1 MTRVATIAL
10 RGAGGEPV
18 DLRRTLLSHGV
29 AELPPMAVDGDGRGA
44 TVTLATADGPRT
56 VRLTEAVPGA
66 APTAVPRATPWA
78 VPGAALAAGTGL
90 PAVTV
95 ETVDAGPP
103 PSAAGAAAIAASVR
117 RMLCL
122 DDDLSGFYA
131 ACAGDPALA
140 WARGGAGRLLR
151 SPTVFE
157 DVIKTVC
164 TTNCAWSATE
174 RMDGALVGRLG
185 EPAPGAL
192 PEGVAGRAFP
202 TPEAMAAAGDD
213 FYAGVARAGY
223 RGASLRGIAT
233 MVAAEDVDLEALLA
247 SSRDEL
253 PDDEVERRLLALPGV
268 GPYAAAHVMLLL
280 GRHSRLVLDAW
291 TRPKYARLQGKPKGR
306 LVADRTIARRFH
318 RYGDHAGLAF
328 WLVLTR
334 DWVDE
339 APDES

>member
-1 MTRVATIAL
+1 MTRVATIEL

-29 AELPPMAVDGDGRGA
+29 ADLPPMVVDGDGRGA
-44 TVTLATADGPRT
+44 TVTLATAEGPRT
-56 VRLTEAVPGA
+56 VRLSEAGPGPVVDAAPGA
-66 APTAVPRATPWA
+66 SSVEIETA
-78 VPGAALAAGTGL
+78 
-90 PAVTV
+90 
-95 ETVDAGPP
+95 DARPP
-103 PSAAGAAAIAASVR
+103 LDDRSAAAITASVR

-131 ACAGDPALA
+131 ACADDPALA
-140 WARGGAGRLLR
+140 WACGGAGRLLR

-174 RMDGALVGRLG
+174 RMTDALVGRLG
-185 EPAPGAL
+185 EPTPGAP
-192 PEGVAGRAFP
+192 PEAVAGRAFP

-223 RGASLRGIAT
+223 RGAYLRGIAAL
-233 MVAAEDVDLEALLA
+233 VAAGDVDLEALLT
-247 SSRDEL
+247 SKRDES
-253 PDDEVERRLLALPGV
+253 PDDEVERRLLELPGV

-280 GRHSRLVLDAW
+280 GRHSRLVLDSW
-291 TRPKYARLQGKPKGR
+291 TRPKYARLQGRPKGR
-306 LVADRTIARRFH
+306 LVSDRTMVRRFR

-334 DWVDE
+334 DWVD
-339 APDES
+339 DGSSGG